1 MKFSLLFL
9 LFLFVSCDHSKEKI
23 ELVGDRDAS
32 FPGGAG
38 EMKKFIQAEVRYPEE
53 ALENSEQGRVY
64 VGFIVEEDGRITTIE
79 VMNGGV
85 TPVLDAEAKRLVSR
99 MPKWIPGA
107 VNGKA
112 VRARCRLPITFT
124 LDGVRPQKN
133 RKKITRKRT
142 K

>member
-1 MKFSLLFL
+1 MRFSMLFL
-9 LFLFVSCDHSKEKI
+9 LVLFASCDHSI
-23 ELVGDRDAS
+23 ERVELADDRDAS
-32 FPGGAG
+32 FPGGAD
-38 EMKKFIQAEVRYPEE
+38 EMRKFIQAEVRYPEE

-64 VGFIVEEDGRITTIE
+64 VGFIVEADGRITTIE

-85 TPVLDAEAKRLVSR
+85 TSVLDAEAKRLVSR

-107 VNGKA
+107 VKGKA
-112 VRARCRLPITFT
+112 VRARCRLPITFA